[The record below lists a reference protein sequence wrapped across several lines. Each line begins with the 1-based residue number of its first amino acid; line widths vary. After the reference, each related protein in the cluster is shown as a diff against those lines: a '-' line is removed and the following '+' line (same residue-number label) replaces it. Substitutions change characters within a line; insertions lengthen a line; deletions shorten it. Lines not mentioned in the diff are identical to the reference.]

1 MKRLLLYIFVLFVPL
16 FHLAVSGQTNA
27 NLIGSAGNILQFDTI
42 WPQEKVYLQFDNTG
56 YFQGETI
63 WFKAYVVNASDLQ
76 MARSGVLYVDLI
88 SPNGVILQQKKLK
101 VIRGQADGCF
111 SLMDASTEQA
121 RQIRGMIPYPSGYYE
136 IRAYTQFMMN
146 FDDRIAFSRVLP
158 VFKSPSKEGD
168 YDNAVFLPDYPN
180 SLVDERPKA
189 EKMEKVNVSFYPEG
203 GHIVEGI
210 PVNVAFKATDAL
222 GYNIDGTLRIE
233 NNISE
238 GSVEALTEHDGMGS
252 IRFTP
257 MSNKAKKINAVFTHN
272 GKDYKI
278 SLPEIE
284 KNGYTFTV
292 ENIFEKDSISI
303 SINRKMKTKESI
315 TEPLGLTITCRG
327 KLFHFNQINIHSQT
341 TDTTFCISSVNLPL
355 GVCRVVLYNTSGDV
369 LASRSL
375 FHYKEFTPPSI
386 NVEKLDTDFSPF
398 SKVNLSLQ
406 IKDKDGTP
414 FRDRIALSVRDSK
427 EYGTIYSD
435 NLITNLLLSSDL
447 RGYINKPEYY
457 LESDDEQHRRHTDL
471 LMLVQGWERYDWKSM
486 SGKDYF
492 EEKRRMEDSL
502 SLNGWVLDNR
512 VIALKENVMKNID
525 VFVSIIP
532 PDRTKGIEYGSYK
545 TEKIGYFG
553 FDTKDYYGTAD
564 LLMLMVKNADNSYDF
579 QTRMFMNSDNTSSR
593 KVKMLLERALMP
605 KIRSIDVYE
614 KTFNN
619 KDRNSISIQKSNP
632 EDSISPMYKDFG
644 ILLPTVEIRDRK
656 YIDYMT
662 FQAYDVEKD
671 VEAVLDLGEYPTD
684 VLGYLLKK
692 GYTVYEGT
700 VSEGAGIFK
709 VDYNPEYVQI
719 ARIGSTSQIE
729 PSPKA
734 YINRTRI
741 NGKPVFWY
749 VHNDEKCLYT
759 GMWDSIIYVDTRD
772 IESIVVYD
780 EPLYLTDIRSEVPL
794 YMKYINSS
802 MNLQAQTDMTT
813 ATEKYYLVNVQAKE
827 EHELMDRQTKRDF
840 GKRITT
846 LKGFTAPDQFYAPEY
861 PDGPIPGDVD
871 YRRTLY
877 WNPNLVTDSVGRAQV
892 EFYNNSYSTGFS
904 ISGTGMTASGT
915 PYIIDETYTK
925 PED

>member
-1 MKRLLLYIFVLFVPL
+1 MKSRLYIFALFCLVGIL
-16 FHLAVSGQTNA
+16 NVKAQYSLD
-27 NLIGSAGNILQFDTI
+27 LIRSAGNIMQFDSI
-42 WPQEKVYLQFDNTG
+42 WPQEKVYLHFDNTG

-76 MARSGVLYVDLI
+76 RARSGVLYVDLI

-136 IRAYTQFMMN
+136 VRAYTQFMMN

-158 VFKSPSKEGD
+158 VFKSPTKEGD

-238 GSVEALTEHDGMGS
+238 GSVEALTEHDGMGG

-257 MSNKAKKINAVFTHN
+257 TSTKKINAIFTHN

-278 SLPEIE
+278 ALPEIE
-284 KNGYTFTV
+284 KTGYTFTV
-292 ENIFEKDSISI
+292 ENIYEKDSISI
-303 SINRKMKTKESI
+303 SINRNINIKEKV
-315 TEPLGLTITCRG
+315 LGLTVTCRG

-341 TDTTFCISSVNLPL
+341 TDTTFCISSENLPL
-355 GVCRVVLYNTSGDV
+355 GVCRVVLYNTSGNV

-406 IKDKDGTP
+406 VKDKDGTP

-447 RGYINKPEYY
+447 RGYIKNPEYY

-471 LMLVQGWERYDWKSM
+471 LMLVQGWERYDWEYM
-486 SGKDYF
+486 SDNKF
-492 EEKRRMEDSL
+492 FREQRRMEDSL

-512 VIALKENVMKNID
+512 IIAFKENVMKNID
-525 VFVSIIP
+525 VFINIVP
-532 PDRTKGIEYGSYK
+532 PDKNISIEYGAYK

-553 FDTKDYYGTAD
+553 FDTKDYYGTRD
-564 LLMLMVKNADNSYDF
+564 LNMLLIKTVDDQYDY
-579 QTRMFMNSDNTSSR
+579 TYSR

-614 KTFNN
+614 KTFNAED
-619 KDRNSISIQKSNP
+619 KTSISILKSNA
-632 EDSISPMYKDFG
+632 EDSISPIYKDFG

-692 GYTVYEGT
+692 GYTVYENA
-700 VSEGAGIFK
+700 VPISEDPALSNDIELYSNK
-709 VDYNPEYVQI
+709 IEYSAYNN
-719 ARIGSTSQIE
+719 GS
-729 PSPKA
+729 
-734 YINRTRI
+734 RI

-759 GMWDSIIYVDTRD
+759 GNWEDIHSVDTRD

-780 EPLYLTDIRSEVPL
+780 EPMYLTNIRSEVPL
-794 YMKYINSS
+794 YMNYINSTL
-802 MNLQAQTDMTT
+802 NIQAQVDMLT
-813 ATEKYYLVNVQAKE
+813 ASEKYYLVNIQTKE
-827 EHELMDRQTKRDF
+827 DYEIKDKKTKRDF
-840 GKRITT
+840 GRRITT

>member
-1 MKRLLLYIFVLFVPL
+1 MRVRVFILSVVCLLLFAVPMK
-16 FHLAVSGQTNA
+16 AQY
-27 NLIGSAGNILQFDTI
+27 NLDLIRSAGNIMQFDTI

-76 MARSGVLYVDLI
+76 RARSGVLYVDLI

-111 SLMDASTEQA
+111 SLMDESTEQA

-136 IRAYTQFMMN
+136 VRAYTQFMMN
-146 FDDRIAFSRVLP
+146 FDDRAAFSRVLP
-158 VFKSPSKEGD
+158 VFKSPTKEGD
-168 YDNAVFLPDYPN
+168 YANAVFLPDYPN

-189 EKMEKVNVSFYPEG
+189 EKSEKVNVSFYPEG
-203 GHIVEGI
+203 GHIVEGL

-222 GYNIDGTLRIE
+222 GYNIDGKLRIE

-257 MSNKAKKINAVFTHN
+257 MSNKTKKINAVFTHN

-327 KLFHFNQINIHSQT
+327 QLFHFNQIDIHSQT
-341 TDTTFCISSVNLPL
+341 TDTTFCISSENLPL
-355 GVCRVVLYNTSGDV
+355 GVCRVVLYNTSGNV

-447 RGYINKPEYY
+447 RGYIKNPEYY

-471 LMLVQGWERYDWKSM
+471 LMLVQGWERYDWEYM
-486 SGKDYF
+486 SNNKYF
-492 EEKRRMEDSL
+492 REKRRMEDSL

-512 VIALKENVMKNID
+512 LIALKDINVVRDIDDLFADEEIVTIEIQDID
-525 VFVSIIP
+525 VFVNIVP
-532 PDRTKGIEYGSYK
+532 PDKNVGIEYGAYK
-545 TEKIGYFG
+545 TGKTGYFG

-564 LLMLMVKNADNSYDF
+564 LHLLVAREGDDKYSK
-579 QTRMFMNSDNTSSR
+579 
-593 KVKMLLERALMP
+593 KVKMLIERALMP

-619 KDRNSISIQKSNP
+619 KDRNSISILKSNV

-644 ILLPTVEIRDRK
+644 VLLPEVEIRDRK

-671 VEAVLDLGEYPTD
+671 VETVLDLGEYPTD

-692 GYTVYEGT
+692 GYTVYEDILPIT
-700 VSEGAGIFK
+700 KELYDTFIA
-709 VDYNPEYVQI
+709 EYVP
-719 ARIGSTSQIE
+719 GSYTDANS
-729 PSPKA
+729 A
-734 YINRTRI
+734 YNNGSRI

-749 VHNDEKCLYT
+749 VHNDEKCLY
-759 GMWDSIIYVDTRD
+759 GDNWKDIHSVDTRD

-780 EPLYLTDIRSEVPL
+780 EPMYLNNIRGEVPL
-794 YMKYINSS
+794 YLQHIN
-802 MNLQAQTDMTT
+802 NTLNTQAQKDMMD
-813 ATEKYYLVNVQAKE
+813 ASVKFYLVNIQTKE
-827 EHELMDRQTKRDF
+827 DIELMDRQAKRDF
-840 GKRITT
+840 GRRITT

>member
-1 MKRLLLYIFVLFVPL
+1 MGVC
-16 FHLAVSGQTNA
+16 HL
-27 NLIGSAGNILQFDTI
+27 
-42 WPQEKVYLQFDNTG
+42 
-56 YFQGETI
+56 
-63 WFKAYVVNASDLQ
+63 
-76 MARSGVLYVDLI
+76 VLYDI
-88 SPNGVILQQKKLK
+88 
-101 VIRGQADGCF
+101 
-111 SLMDASTEQA
+111 
-121 RQIRGMIPYPSGYYE
+121 
-136 IRAYTQFMMN
+136 
-146 FDDRIAFSRVLP
+146 
-158 VFKSPSKEGD
+158 EG
-168 YDNAVFLPDYPN
+168 N
-180 SLVDERPKA
+180 
-189 EKMEKVNVSFYPEG
+189 
-203 GHIVEGI
+203 
-210 PVNVAFKATDAL
+210 
-222 GYNIDGTLRIE
+222 
-233 NNISE
+233 
-238 GSVEALTEHDGMGS
+238 
-252 IRFTP
+252 
-257 MSNKAKKINAVFTHN
+257 
-272 GKDYKI
+272 
-278 SLPEIE
+278 
-284 KNGYTFTV
+284 
-292 ENIFEKDSISI
+292 
-303 SINRKMKTKESI
+303 
-315 TEPLGLTITCRG
+315 
-327 KLFHFNQINIHSQT
+327 
-341 TDTTFCISSVNLPL
+341 
-355 GVCRVVLYNTSGDV
+355 V
-369 LASRSL
+369 LASRHL
-375 FHYKEFTPPSI
+375 FHYNKFTPPSI

-435 NLITNLLLSSDL
+435 NLITNLILSSDL

-532 PDRTKGIEYGSYK
+532 PDKTKGIEYGSYK

-605 KIRSIDVYE
+605 KVRSIDVYE
-614 KTFNN
+614 KTFHN
-619 KDRNSISIQKSNP
+619 KDRNFISILKSNA

-644 ILLPTVEIRDRK
+644 ILLPEVEIRDRK

-671 VEAVLDLGEYPTD
+671 VETVLDLGEYPTD

-692 GYTVYEGT
+692 GYTVYEDGLPIT
-700 VSEGAGIFK
+700 EELYDTLIAKYVPGSYTDANSA
-709 VDYNPEYVQI
+709 YNN
-719 ARIGSTSQIE
+719 GS
-729 PSPKA
+729 
-734 YINRTRI
+734 RI

-749 VHNDEKCLYT
+749 VHNDEKCLY
-759 GMWDSIIYVDTRD
+759 GGNWEDIHSVDTRD

-780 EPLYLTDIRSEVPL
+780 EPMYLNNIRGEVPL
-794 YMKYINSS
+794 YLQHINKTL
-802 MNLQAQTDMTT
+802 NTQAQRDMMN
-813 ATEKYYLVNVQAKE
+813 ASVKFYLVNIQTKE
-827 EHELMDRQTKRDF
+827 DIELMDRQTKREF
-840 GKRITT
+840 GRRITT
-846 LKGFTAPDQFYAPEY
+846 LKGFSAPDQFYAPEY

-877 WNPNLVTDSVGRAQV
+877 WNPNLITDSVGRAQV

-925 PED
+925 SED

>member
-1 MKRLLLYIFVLFVPL
+1 MKILLRCILLLFMFATFLT
-16 FHLAVSGQTNA
+16 VSGQTNA
-27 NLIGSAGNILQFDTI
+27 NLIRSAGNIMQFDNI

-76 MARSGVLYVDLI
+76 QARSGVLYVDLI

-101 VIRGQADGCF
+101 VIRGQADGSF

-136 IRAYTQFMMN
+136 IRAYTQHMMN

-257 MSNKAKKINAVFTHN
+257 TSTKKINAIFTHN
-272 GKDYKI
+272 GKDYRFA
-278 SLPEIE
+278 LPATDQH
-284 KNGYTFTV
+284 GY
-292 ENIFEKDSISI
+292 SII
-303 SINRKMKTKESI
+303 VTEQYDDDLIKLEINRNVETMYRAF
-315 TEPLGLTITCRG
+315 GLTITCRG
-327 KLFHFNQINIHSQT
+327 KLFHYDRLTIPVNATSYTNL
-341 TDTTFCISSVNLPL
+341 ISTEGWPM
-355 GVCRVVLYNTSGDV
+355 GVCHLVLYDIEGNV
-369 LASRSL
+369 LASRHL
-375 FHYKEFTPPSI
+375 FHYNKFTPPSI
-386 NVEKLDTDFSPF
+386 NIEKLDTDFSPF

-532 PDRTKGIEYGSYK
+532 PDKTKGIEYGSYK

-564 LLMLMVKNADNSYDF
+564 LLMLMVNNADNSYDF

-632 EDSISPMYKDFG
+632 EASISPMYKDFG

-692 GYTVYEGT
+692 GYTVYEGALY
-700 VSEGAGIFK
+700 EGAGNFK

-719 ARIGSTSQIE
+719 ARIGSTSVSEIE

-794 YMKYINSS
+794 YMKYINSR

-827 EHELMDRQTKRDF
+827 EHELMDRQAKRDF
-840 GKRITT
+840 GRRITT